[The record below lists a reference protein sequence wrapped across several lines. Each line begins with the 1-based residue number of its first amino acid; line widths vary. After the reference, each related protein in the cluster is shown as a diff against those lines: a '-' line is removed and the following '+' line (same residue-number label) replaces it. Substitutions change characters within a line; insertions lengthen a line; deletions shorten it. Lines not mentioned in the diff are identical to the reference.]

1 MASIID
7 SNPLFPGSSSPNIG
21 ELGKSLLS
29 NALGPIQ
36 AFNKLGK
43 YMTGARCIIKVNGKL
58 AGFAFSVS
66 WNINTAQTTVR
77 EIDNFLPYEFAPS
90 MLSVSGSLGMFHVPG
105 KTATS
110 ELFMPNVLSFLHHK
124 YISIEVQDQTTG
136 QQLLRVNKAVITNK
150 SQAITAGQISQM
162 TLEWQAIGWQDEM
175 KPAVPVAHNL
185 KKAAAKEAIENEA
198 GASGNFGGLGDG
210 LPTFA

>member
-1 MASIID
+1 MSATTG
-7 SNPLFPGSSSPNIG
+7 SNPLFPGSASPNAG

-36 AFNKLGK
+36 VFNKVGK

-66 WNINTAQTTVR
+66 WNVNTSQTTVR
-77 EIDNFLPYEFAPS
+77 EIDNYLPYEFAPS
-90 MLSVSGSLGMFHVPG
+90 MLNVSGSLGMFHVPG

-150 SQAITAGQISQM
+150 SQALVAGQISQM
-162 TLEWQAIGWQDEM
+162 TLEWQGIGWQDEM
-175 KPAVPVAHNL
+175 KPALPVSYNV
-185 KKAAAKEAIENEA
+185 KKAVAK
-198 GASGNFGGLGDG
+198 GAEDAPVSIIDQFSNL
-210 LPTFA
+210 A